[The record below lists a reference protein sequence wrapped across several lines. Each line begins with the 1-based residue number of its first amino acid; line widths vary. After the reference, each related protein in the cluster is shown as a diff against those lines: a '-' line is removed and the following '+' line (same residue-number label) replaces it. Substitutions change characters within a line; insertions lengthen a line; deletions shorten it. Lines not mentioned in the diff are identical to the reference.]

1 MEACGSAHH
10 WGRELQE
17 LGHTV
22 RLLPPADVARYRE
35 ASPCPRSTIAY
46 APCTPEGAEGARRR
60 QPHCYLKSRARPA
73 LIVPNILA

>member
-35 ASPCPRSTIAY
+35 ASPLSTLHHSLRAVY
-46 APCTPEGAEGARRR
+46 SGGCRRR
-60 QPHCYLKSRARPA
+60 PEAPGGANH
-73 LIVPNILA
+73 IVI